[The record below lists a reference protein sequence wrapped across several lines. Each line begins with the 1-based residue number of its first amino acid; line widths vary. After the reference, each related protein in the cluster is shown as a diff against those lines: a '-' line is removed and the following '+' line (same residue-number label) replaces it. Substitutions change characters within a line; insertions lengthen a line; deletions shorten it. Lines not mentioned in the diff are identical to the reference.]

1 MEIVLFLA
9 GLLVGGVIAW
19 AVAYGWRQE
28 QLAENARAISDLGKQ
43 LYERL
48 ATVAGYLNDVGT
60 HLGRTVGAYNQ
71 AVGSWES
78 RVLPSTRRFQELGVA
93 PEEEFPTPQTL
104 ATAPRALSPSEMNET
119 DKTVEAK
126 DGAP

>member
-28 QLAENARAISDLGKQ
+28 QLAENARKISDLGKQ

-48 ATVAGYLNDVGT
+48 ATVAGYLNAVGT

-78 RVLPSTRRFQELGVA
+78 RVLPSTRRFQELRVA

-126 DGAP
+126 AGAP

>member
-9 GLLVGGVIAW
+9 GLLVGGVTAW

-43 LYERL
+43 LYDRL
-48 ATVAGYLNDVGT
+48 ATVARHLNDVGT
-60 HLGRTVGAYNQ
+60 HLGRTVGAYNNT
-71 AVGSWES
+71 VGSWES
-78 RVLPSTRRFQELGVA
+78 RVLPSARRFQELGAA
-93 PEEEFPTPQTL
+93 PEEEFPTPQPL
-104 ATAPRALSPSEMNET
+104 ATAPRALSPSEINET